1 MDIKQNRGI
10 NEMDT
15 EQKSKAILSKL
26 EELEHY
32 FEIINV
38 DERFTKN
45 IRTLQETQKIISEL
59 VDKNEQLHVVNKM
72 YMNFIKFNKGI
83 NCLGFM
89 IALIALFLG
98 VTAFLSAIR

>member
-1 MDIKQNRGI
+1 MDTEQNRGI
-10 NEMDT
+10 DEMDT
-15 EQKSKAILSKL
+15 EQKSKKILSKL
-26 EELEHY
+26 EELERY

-59 VDKNEQLHVVNKM
+59 VDKNEQLHVVNEM
-72 YMNFIKFNKGI
+72 YVNFIKFNKGM

-89 IALIALFLG
+89 IALIAFIFG
-98 VTAFLSAIR
+98 VTAFLSVIK

>member
-59 VDKNEQLHVVNKM
+59 VDKNEQLVNEM
-72 YMNFIKFNKGI
+72 YMNFIKFNKGM

-89 IALIALFLG
+89 IALIAFIFG